1 MPQPPHTD
9 SPARRATPRERA
21 RVQTMADIVRIGRME
36 LAQHGAAALSL
47 RAVARELGV
56 VSSALYRY
64 IPSRD
69 ALLTLL
75 IEDAYAEMGAAVAE
89 AEAAAART
97 DYRGRFGAT
106 ARGVR
111 DWALRE
117 PARYGLL
124 YGSPVPGYAAPAERT
139 TEPGTR
145 VIRQLVAIV
154 TEAEAAGA
162 VTTPAAPGPLSPAL
176 RADAAAIRAELDVAV
191 SDELLTRAVLAWVA
205 LFGAVSFEVFGQYG
219 EETFA
224 APAELFEHQ
233 VSMLAS
239 LIGL

>member
-1 MPQPPHTD
+1 
-9 SPARRATPRERA
+9 
-21 RVQTMADIVRIGRME
+21 MAEIVHIGREE

-75 IEDAYAEMGAAVAE
+75 IEDAYAELGS
-89 AEAAAART
+89 AAAAAESEMGR
-97 DYRGRFGAT
+97 DDFRGRFGAV

-139 TEPGTR
+139 MEPGTR
-145 VIRQLVAIV
+145 VIRLLVAIV
-154 TEAEAAGA
+154 DAAEAAGA
-162 VTTPAAPGPLSPAL
+162 IRSPGLATPEPSPAL
-176 RADAAAIRAELDVAV
+176 RADAETIRAQLGATL
-191 SDELLTRAVLAWVA
+191 SDEVLTRAVLAWAA

-219 EETFA
+219 DKTFA

-233 VSMLAS
+233 ISMLAS
-239 LIGL
+239 LIGF